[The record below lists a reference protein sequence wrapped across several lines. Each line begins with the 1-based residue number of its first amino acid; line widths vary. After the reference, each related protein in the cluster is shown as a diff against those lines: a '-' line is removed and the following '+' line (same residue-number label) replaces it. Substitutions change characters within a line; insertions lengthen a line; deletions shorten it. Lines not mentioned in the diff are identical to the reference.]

1 MRKYDRIPRLTE
13 VEVVDHYVLRVSFDD
28 GFVRDVDLSDD
39 LWGPIFEPLKDPSY
53 FAKAFIDG
61 NSVAWP
67 NGADLDPLVLHGDAE
82 PARSPNRTENRP

>member
-1 MRKYDRIPRLTE
+1 MRKYDRIPRLTA

-28 GFVRDVDLSDD
+28 GLVRDVDLSDD
-39 LWGPIFEPLKDPSY
+39 LWGPIFEPLKDADY

-82 PARSPNRTENRP
+82 LARPPHRTEQRP